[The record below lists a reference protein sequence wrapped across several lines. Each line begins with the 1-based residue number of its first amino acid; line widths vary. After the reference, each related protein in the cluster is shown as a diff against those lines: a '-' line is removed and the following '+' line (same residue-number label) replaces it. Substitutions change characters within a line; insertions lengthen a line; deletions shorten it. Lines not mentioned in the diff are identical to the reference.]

1 MNILLFQKDLG
12 RNLFF
17 YLVNMRYK
25 IFVTLQ
31 FKLIHNVEIMDRQKL
46 MNEAVKLTPDII
58 SGIEVFRNISS
69 ADCESLSHILKA
81 HSYQAHQRI
90 INLGEHSQDVF
101 FVVKGTVRI
110 TTFTSSGKEVTFQD
124 MKAGQMFG
132 ELSAIDGEPR
142 STNAVAVTDS
152 LLVVAT
158 ADSFFK
164 ILSDYPKVNELILR
178 QLTGLIRKL
187 GDRIVEFSA
196 LSVKSRIH
204 AEILRL
210 AKNNMVD
217 GNSAEITPSPTHL
230 DIANRIST
238 HREAVSRELSDLT
251 KSGLL
256 KRSEGKLL
264 ITNVAQLASLLDSQA
279 KIAI

>member
-1 MNILLFQKDLG
+1 MTETVIVTPTILSAID
-12 RNLFF
+12 
-17 YLVNMRYK
+17 
-25 IFVTLQ
+25 
-31 FKLIHNVEIMDRQKL
+31 
-46 MNEAVKLTPDII
+46 
-58 SGIEVFRNISS
+58 VFRNLSLK
-69 ADCESLSHILKA
+69 DYESLSHILKA
-81 HSYQAHQRI
+81 HNYKPDQHI
-90 INLGEHSQDVF
+90 ITLGDHTRDVF
-101 FVVKGTVRI
+101 FIISGKVRI
-110 TTFTSSGKEVTFQD
+110 TTFTSGGKEITFQD

-132 ELSAIDGEPR
+132 ELSAIDGETR
-142 STNAVAVTDS
+142 STNVVALTESQLAVAPP
-152 LLVVAT
+152 
-158 ADSFFK
+158 DSFFK

-217 GNSAEITPSPTHL
+217 DNSAEIIPSPTHL

-238 HREAVSRELSDLT
+238 HREAVSREISDLT
-251 KSGLL
+251 KSGIL

-264 ITNVAQLASLLDSQA
+264 IANVAMLKSLLEDQT
-279 KIAI
+279 KVIL

>member
-1 MNILLFQKDLG
+1 
-12 RNLFF
+12 
-17 YLVNMRYK
+17 
-25 IFVTLQ
+25 
-31 FKLIHNVEIMDRQKL
+31 

-58 SGIEVFRNISS
+58 SSIEVFRNLSS
-69 ADCESLSHILKA
+69 ADYESLSHILKA
-81 HSYQAHQRI
+81 HLYEANQRI
-90 INLGEHSQDVF
+90 INLGEHSQDVY
-101 FVVKGTVRI
+101 FVIKGTVRI

-132 ELSAIDGEPR
+132 ELSAIDGEAR
-142 STNAVAVTDS
+142 STNAVVLTES
-152 LLVVAT
+152 LLAVIT
-158 ADSFFK
+158 AESFFK

-210 AKNNMVD
+210 ARKNMM
-217 GNSAEITPSPTHL
+217 GENSAEITPSPTHL

-238 HREAVSRELSDLT
+238 HREAVSRELSELA
-251 KSGLL
+251 KNGIL
-256 KRSEGKLL
+256 KRSEGKL
-264 ITNVAQLASLLDSQA
+264 IVYDVVQLESLLDGQTNVLL
-279 KIAI
+279 